1 MDHHGASLG
10 YNNAYSPFCSAIL
23 PLGSNTAV
31 SDTLKVAGNLMY
43 KLVALEDSI
52 VSVVAL
58 DGITVLKTHS
68 LKAVLGIDGV

>member
-1 MDHHGASLG
+1 
-10 YNNAYSPFCSAIL
+10 
-23 PLGSNTAV
+23 
-31 SDTLKVAGNLMY
+31 MY

-52 VSVVAL
+52 VGVVAL